1 MVHALNEI
9 RRVLIRDGILIDLR
23 PMLDPALRAP
33 LEIVSSAETRH
44 AGMVE
49 QLLEDRA
56 TDEAANRAMAHAEE
70 QGWFIKERAGFF
82 PFNYFWD
89 SPNEA
94 QEYFDLKWSNSL
106 TVDEAVWRNVRSM
119 WATADADARV
129 RLPMRMSIARLRVQ
143 A

>member
-9 RRVLIRDGILIDLR
+9 RRVLVRDGSLIDLR
-23 PMLDPALRAP
+23 PLLEPALRVP
-33 LEIVSSAETRH
+33 LEIVSSAERRL

-49 QLLEDRA
+49 QLPEDRA
-56 TDEAANRAMAHAEE
+56 TDEAANRAIAHAEE
-70 QGWFIKERAGFF
+70 QGWFIKERASFF

-94 QEYFDLKWSNSL
+94 QEYFELKWSNYL
-106 TVDEAVWRNVRSM
+106 TVDEASWRKVRSM
-119 WATADADARV
+119 WATANADARV
-129 RLPMRMSIARLRVQ
+129 RLPMRMAIARLRKK